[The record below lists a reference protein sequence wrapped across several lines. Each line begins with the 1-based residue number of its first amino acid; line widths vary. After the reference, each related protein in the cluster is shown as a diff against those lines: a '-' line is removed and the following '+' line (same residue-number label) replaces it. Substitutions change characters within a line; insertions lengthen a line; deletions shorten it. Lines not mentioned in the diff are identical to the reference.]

1 MVSQQASKGSSV
13 KNFIKIFFLF
23 AIVASFTT
31 LVIHVCVNYLPK
43 NEPEPSSIEDPEP
56 EPELEPEPVI
66 PEINF
71 QPTVDAWVNSIGGN
85 KGVVVFDIEHN
96 KVVGSY
102 NADTKF
108 ATASL
113 YKLYVV
119 YHGYRLVQKGEWD
132 RNAIANGR
140 GNTILQCL
148 DAAIRSSDSG
158 CAEPLWSKIGQSHLN
173 DVVNYEF
180 NMMSVTVS
188 SLQAT
193 ANEIKDMMLMF
204 YYHTEVTDESLV
216 SVMKDSFLNQ
226 PTTTYNWR
234 QGLPSGFTTAA
245 KVYNKVGWNYSPDA
259 RAWTIY
265 DDAAIVE
272 FPAENRHFIVV
283 VMSSYVPYQQISR
296 FGSEFEAAYH
306 TGINTMSVSGS
317 ADASQ
322 D

>member
-43 NEPEPSSIEDPEP
+43 NEPGPSSIEDPEP
-56 EPELEPEPVI
+56 EPEPEPEPVI

-180 NMMSVTVS
+180 NMMS
-188 SLQAT
+188 
-193 ANEIKDMMLMF
+193 
-204 YYHTEVTDESLV
+204 
-216 SVMKDSFLNQ
+216 
-226 PTTTYNWR
+226 
-234 QGLPSGFTTAA
+234 
-245 KVYNKVGWNYSPDA
+245 
-259 RAWTIY
+259 
-265 DDAAIVE
+265 
-272 FPAENRHFIVV
+272 
-283 VMSSYVPYQQISR
+283 
-296 FGSEFEAAYH
+296 
-306 TGINTMSVSGS
+306 TGYCKR
-317 ADASQ
+317 D
-322 D
+322 